1 MGTLCRISIHFID
14 FSRRCQFA
22 QFGGT
27 FLHVGRQGRVVNGFG
42 ERLQVD
48 CAALLLRGGV
58 IALGIG
64 WEGGGGVVVGLV
76 QGYAEGA
83 VER

>member
-1 MGTLCRISIHFID
+1 MPVCPVWRDVSSCR
-14 FSRRCQFA
+14 
-22 QFGGT
+22 
-27 FLHVGRQGRVVNGFG
+27 RQGRVVNGFG

-48 CAALLLRGGV
+48 CAALLLGGGV

-76 QGYAEGA
+76 EGYAEGA